1 MRLKDIFAASKGVLT
16 HAELN
21 LYMGFCAF
29 ADARTGECFP
39 AIKTVAETI
48 GMRRDVASR
57 TLSKLVSTGFIRREK
72 DRFLCL
78 IGFDPSLRQVN
89 NSLQEVNSDEKESL
103 QEVNNSLRQVNR
115 SLRQVN
121 SHNKEYL
128 TNQLTNHS
136 TTTSEPAP
144 RATPFERFPLTELFE
159 AFPDIQLT
167 PAQCGMIESEVRE
180 TDREAW
186 KATIEIYKGNHNR
199 KLNRYLPEK
208 VSNLLSVFRERRDK
222 MKNERRTQPT
232 GSLRTI
238 DDIQREQREA
248 AQGILPPPKPLPWMQ
263 GAGRVIETPSK

>member
-1 MRLKDIFAASKGVLT
+1 
-16 HAELN
+16 
-21 LYMGFCAF
+21 
-29 ADARTGECFP
+29 
-39 AIKTVAETI
+39 
-48 GMRRDVASR
+48 
-57 TLSKLVSTGFIRREK
+57 
-72 DRFLCL
+72 
-78 IGFDPSLRQVN
+78 
-89 NSLQEVNSDEKESL
+89 
-103 QEVNNSLRQVNR
+103 
-115 SLRQVN
+115 
-121 SHNKEYL
+121 
-128 TNQLTNHS
+128 
-136 TTTSEPAP
+136 
-144 RATPFERFPLTELFE
+144 
-159 AFPDIQLT
+159 
-167 PAQCGMIESEVRE
+167 MIESEVRE